1 MTLED
6 LKIFVSACR
15 AGSLSAVARQLGC
28 TQSAVSQHIARLE
41 SELGVPL
48 LERMA
53 RGVEPTAAGRILNE
67 LAQEGLES
75 IEFGLQR
82 IHAMKEGDAG
92 TLTITTGGTTVR
104 HFFRRAVVLFREAHP
119 EINLRFQPA
128 SSTRRCFE
136 IVRRRQADL
145 AFVSMGNNERGIREL
160 PVAEQRFFLL
170 AEKTHPLGRR
180 GQLRIR
186 DLAGIRYLGLAQGTS
201 HRDALNAALAEEGVT
216 LQAEMELDDFDTACI
231 FVELGLGQ
239 TICPAMQAHNFA
251 RSGAVAV
258 VPILGLP
265 PVSVGW
271 AYRGQ
276 QTMTPQAAEF
286 IRLFDEV
293 LDEMGDVPGLLL
305 FPRQRTNIPVK

>member
-6 LKIFVSACR
+6 LKIFVSACQ

-41 SELGVPL
+41 SELGMPL
-48 LERMA
+48 LERLA

-82 IHAMKEGDAG
+82 IHALKEGDAG
-92 TLTITTGGTTVR
+92 ALTITTGGTTVR
-104 HFFRRAVVLFREAHP
+104 HFFRKAVVRFRELHP
-119 EINLRFQPA
+119 DVNLRFQPA

-136 IVRRRQADL
+136 ILRRRQADL
-145 AFVSMGNNERGIREL
+145 AFVSMGNDERGVREQ
-160 PVAEQRFFLL
+160 PVAEQHFFLL
-170 AEKTHPLGRR
+170 AGRDHPLGRR
-180 GQLRIR
+180 QRLRMKE
-186 DLAGIRYLGLAQGTS
+186 LAGIRYLGLSHGTS
-201 HRDALNAALAEEGVT
+201 HRDALAAALAEEGLT
-216 LQAEMELDDFDTACI
+216 LQADMELDDFDTACI

-239 TICPAMQAHNFA
+239 AICPAMQAHNFS
-251 RSGAVAV
+251 RSAAVSV
-258 VPILGLP
+258 VPIMDLP

-276 QTMTPQAAEF
+276 GAITPPASDFMDVFRQ
-286 IRLFDEV
+286 V
-293 LDEMGDVPGLLL
+293 LVDMGEVPGLRLV
-305 FPRQRTNIPVK
+305 R